1 MKSTIW
7 NCENHLRPK
16 VEAICW
22 RQQISERSWSSWY
35 YGASMSVLAC
45 LHLDYCMKDTS
56 AIFFKPPIF
65 WLWFYLNSYSIF
77 FLSLFITRTLNS
89 HVLLEQDRLWK
100 TTLVKERRHYSNH
113 KDQGTR
119 IHRQL
124 GAITCLYCHKL
135 EWSDFNHR
143 LGCKIDLDLSPE
155 YALESFLCLTLL
167 AMAWM
172 VNVLIRV
179 L

>member
-1 MKSTIW
+1 MSFTLFSPFPLAGMKSTIW

-119 IHRQL
+119 IHR
-124 GAITCLYCHKL
+124 
-135 EWSDFNHR
+135 
-143 LGCKIDLDLSPE
+143 
-155 YALESFLCLTLL
+155 
-167 AMAWM
+167 
-172 VNVLIRV
+172 
-179 L
+179 